1 VTARTD
7 RSFLKVLCWS
17 LASAGSLL
25 FALPMHAQVGA
36 SSSDSGRAVAFDRLD
51 RTSRMLIATVNCA
64 RSSAQARADGLFGPP
79 DSLGRRGQCLRKD
92 GRAFGVFF
100 TPDSTFTKALE
111 LRVLDLAKGV
121 RYLGPVDTTAIL
133 AEARAARD
141 AVLKGFPSFQREKR
155 QFAPFSIRSDGDSI
169 EVWLLPLG
177 LLTGR
182 EPSTVGGELAYVYSP
197 DGRTLARAIDA
208 FDRHR
213 TLSTPDSGRVEI
225 LSREDDLPLVS
236 ELIATN
242 RLHDQG
248 RDVELVTKA
257 FAAQLVGPDPTPVW
271 IQIRRR

>member
-1 VTARTD
+1 MR
-7 RSFLKVLCWS
+7 
-17 LASAGSLL
+17 
-25 FALPMHAQVGA
+25 A
-36 SSSDSGRAVAFDRLD
+36 SSSDSSRAAAFDRLD

-64 RSSAQARADGLFGPP
+64 RSSAKARADGLFGPP
-79 DSLGRRGQCLRKD
+79 DSVGRKGQCLRKN

-100 TPDSTFTKALE
+100 TPDSAFTKALH
-111 LRVLDLAKGV
+111 LRVVDIAEGV
-121 RYLGPVDTTAIL
+121 RYLGPVDTTALL
-133 AEARAARD
+133 AEARVAQE

-155 QFAPFSIRSDGDSI
+155 QFVPFSMRSDGDSI

-177 LLTGR
+177 LVVGR
-182 EPSTVGGELAYVYSP
+182 APSTVGGELAYIYSP
-197 DGRTLARAIDA
+197 DGRILAREIDA

-213 TLSTPDSGRVEI
+213 TLPIPDSGRVEL

-248 RDVELVTKA
+248 RDVQLVTKA
-257 FAAQLVGPDPTPVW
+257 FAAQLVGPDPTSVW